1 MGGSAANI
9 ASWWSDRAIYNK
21 EVLSMITILKQQ
33 CVGESGGY
41 IEAIGL
47 STDTKPSKIGALY
60 VTNGSAVLEMDTGD
74 LYLYD
79 EAGQTWIKQ

>member
-1 MGGSAANI
+1 
-9 ASWWSDRAIYNK
+9 
-21 EVLSMITILKQQ
+21 MITILKQQ
-33 CVGESGGY
+33 CVGENGGY
-41 IEAIGL
+41 VEAIGL
-47 STDTKPSKIGALY
+47 STDTKPTKIGSLG

>member
-1 MGGSAANI
+1 
-9 ASWWSDRAIYNK
+9 
-21 EVLSMITILKQQ
+21 MITILKQQ
-33 CVGESGGY
+33 CVGENGGY

-47 STDTKPSKIGALY
+47 STDTKPAKIGSLD